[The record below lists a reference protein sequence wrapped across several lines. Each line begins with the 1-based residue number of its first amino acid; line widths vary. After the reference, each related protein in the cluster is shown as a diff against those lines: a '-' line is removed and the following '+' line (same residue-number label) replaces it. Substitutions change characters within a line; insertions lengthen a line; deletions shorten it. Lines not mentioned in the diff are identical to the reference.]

1 LQIGGD
7 VASATVLHRHH
18 VVHDTRWCKPAA
30 LAAHPTQG
38 VLTQEGCA
46 HQPPLA
52 GLVEANLAIKATPCA
67 SVFAVDERPMD
78 RAVARLC
85 KHRWTPRVST
95 WCRGAAGHRKSLQK
109 DAAHP
114 QIRLGFLR
122 EQSVHTN
129 TINNPKEA
137 PMTYRTTEFTVDEL
151 GFIQIAQ
158 TKVLVAAARG
168 ELDLNR
174 LAREEMASR
183 GLDLQGE
190 WVGFDRARQIHQVEA
205 TK

>member
-1 LQIGGD
+1 MSPFGGIPPCFNLHAEKFGQAAASPPPNRRDSSPPGGCPPLGALTRRLAVVAGHAQGLQIGGD

-85 KHRWTPRVST
+85 KHRCTTRVST
-95 WCRGAAGHRKSLQK
+95 WCRGAARHRKSLQK

-129 TINNPKEA
+129 TINHP
-137 PMTYRTTEFTVDEL
+137 
-151 GFIQIAQ
+151 
-158 TKVLVAAARG
+158 
-168 ELDLNR
+168 
-174 LAREEMASR
+174 
-183 GLDLQGE
+183 
-190 WVGFDRARQIHQVEA
+190 
-205 TK
+205 